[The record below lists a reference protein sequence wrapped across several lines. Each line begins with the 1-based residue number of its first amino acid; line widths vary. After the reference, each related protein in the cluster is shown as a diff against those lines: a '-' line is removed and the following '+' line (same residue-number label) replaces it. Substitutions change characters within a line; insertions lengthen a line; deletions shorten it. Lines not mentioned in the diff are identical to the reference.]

1 MDYLDKLNLFRRR
14 RNPPSDTTETST
26 TGGSVSS
33 PTIVLSPA
41 SPSAG
46 EISTTSSSGE
56 PSGGAGGAPEK
67 KRKKKTKRKR
77 TVSVVPISEVTEAS
91 LELWRTLPTK
101 IRQDPSMVS
110 FQQVELEHARL
121 HGEYDSFFFTY
132 FCLNGYIGGI
142 KGAIYT
148 VVIRQ
153 SEVSDIL
160 SFDVF

>member
-121 HGEYDSFFFTY
+121 HGEYDSFFF
-132 FCLNGYIGGI
+132 LLIS
-142 KGAIYT
+142 
-148 VVIRQ
+148 V
-153 SEVSDIL
+153 
-160 SFDVF
+160 